1 MKGLLT
7 HLRPPAPLER
17 RELGILALFAV
28 VAFTQG
34 WTGTVITHAL
44 PFVREAFDLDDGD
57 IFGLLSIVRAV
68 ALIGLLFSWWGDH
81 RGRRTPLLVAF
92 FMLGLFNL
100 LTAFSPNFAAYIW
113 LQAAARVGGAALAAL
128 SIVMIA
134 EELNPAVRSYGL
146 AIAAL
151 FASLGTGFGLLM
163 RLLGETSPDG
173 WRLLFGLS
181 AIPML
186 ALPLLAIRLRESR
199 AFKQR
204 DTRPPLRE
212 VFRAG
217 MARYFWPMA
226 LLSMAVSAFTSP
238 AANLALVRMESD
250 LDWSAGAASLL
261 LALTSAPGVTLG
273 LLAGGRM
280 ADLIGRRPTEVISA
294 FVGVGGGIVFYFS
307 TTPWLM
313 GVGIFVS
320 MVGAFA
326 FTPAFGAHRAELF
339 PTRIRATAGAW
350 LVNASITGG
359 LLGFVAGRFVVDAW
373 GIPLTIAFLG
383 GILLLSTALV
393 TLVPETRGI
402 DLTLEDETDRF
413 DLPGA
418 MPM

>member
-1 MKGLLT
+1 MTGLLT

-17 RELGILALFAV
+17 REVGILALFTA

-34 WTGTVITHAL
+34 WTGTVITHTL
-44 PFVREAFDLDDGD
+44 PFVRETFDLDDGD

-100 LTAFSPNFAAYIW
+100 MTAFAPSFAAYIW

-128 SIVMIA
+128 TIIVLA

-146 AIAAL
+146 AISTL
-151 FASLGTGFGLLM
+151 FVSLGTGFGLLM
-163 RLLGETSPDG
+163 RLLGESSPDG

-186 ALPLLAIRLRESR
+186 ALPLLAMRLRESR
-199 AFKQR
+199 AYRQR

-226 LLSMAVSAFTSP
+226 GVSMAISAFTAP
-238 AANLALVRMESD
+238 AANLALVRMEND
-250 LDWSAGAASLL
+250 LDWSAGAASLM

-273 LLAGGRM
+273 LLGGGRM
-280 ADLIGRRPTEVISA
+280 ADLIGRRPTEVLAA

-313 GVGIFVS
+313 GAGIFVS

-326 FTPAFGAHRAELF
+326 FAPAFGAHRAELF

-383 GILLLSTALV
+383 GVLLASTALLM
-393 TLVPETRGI
+393 LVPETKGT
-402 DLTLEDETDRF
+402 DLMQEGETGQM

-418 MPM
+418 TPM